1 MEDTNHL
8 ILRVSN
14 CGQILNLG
22 GCILDSFYGQ
32 SRGHRELSGGNPIG
46 LPLVVGNGRTI
57 DFVNWQRN
65 CFTACNDSLTNLG

>member
-32 SRGHRELSGGNPIG
+32 SRGRRELRGGNPNRVASFAVDLDRVKIHT
-46 LPLVVGNGRTI
+46 TI
-57 DFVNWQRN
+57 ATFGS
-65 CFTACNDSLTNLG
+65 AG